1 MVIIGHNPQTILSVS
16 LLWSRLFLRRSRPAL
31 AKILCVLLFPCSW
44 VHQPH
49 VPSPLATQ
57 AVACLT
63 LGRTALPVANVISVT
78 MAATR
83 LRLKLDCLSSDDV
96 KRWSPPHHPAVV
108 ATTAPQRDRSVQ
120 RRREGGGAEGS
131 GDVCSA
137 AACLV
142 STTPCC
148 SCQTCQ
154 RRSHLLKRYG
164 STTAQPTLSSVL
176 VVVPYPESGIAS
188 KDMLL
193 LFFWGEGLLRS
204 GTCTGTC
211 FLVLAQH
218 PRDSI
223 GHCSNTGNPVLFW
236 DSSWHSNLGTVLQ

>member
-1 MVIIGHNPQTILSVS
+1 M
-16 LLWSRLFLRRSRPAL
+16 
-31 AKILCVLLFPCSW
+31 LFPCSW

-193 LFFWGEGLLRS
+193 LFFWGEG
-204 GTCTGTC
+204 
-211 FLVLAQH
+211 FFVQVLAQE
-218 PRDSI
+218 PA
-223 GHCSNTGNPVLFW
+223 FW
-236 DSSWHSNLGTVLQ
+236 SWHSILGTALVIAVTLVTQFFSEIPPGTAT